1 MDDIKI
7 GIVIPAHNEAMTIT
21 KCLASVQTAIEQLP
35 STITA
40 TMLVVL
46 DSCSDDTLALV
57 KSFKFKCVRVESV
70 QFKSAQA
77 KNTKIENTDVNYL
90 CCDYQCVGQ
99 VRDLGI
105 RHAIASG
112 ATWLACTDA
121 DSVVTPDWL
130 IQQIAHIKAQPT
142 DMICGVV
149 SVDSWAHLTPQTRK
163 DYMAHYQDKM
173 GHRHIHGANLSFSAE
188 AYLAVGG
195 FAPLPCH
202 EDVDLVK
209 RFESTGY
216 AITWSNRVRVITSSR
231 LQARATEGFA
241 AFLANLE
248 TNN

>member
-21 KCLASVQTAIEQLP
+21 KCLASVQAAIEQLP

-46 DSCSDDTLALV
+46 DSCRDDTLELV
-57 KSFKFKCVRVESV
+57 KSVQVE
-70 QFKSAQA
+70 SAQA
-77 KNTKIENTDVNYL
+77 KNTKIENADVNYL

-130 IQQIAHIKAQPT
+130 IQQIAHIKDQPT

-163 DYMAHYQDKM
+163 DYIAHYQDKM

-188 AYLAVGG
+188 SYLAVGG

-202 EDVDLVK
+202 DDVDLVK
-209 RFESTGY
+209 RFECKFY
-216 AITWSNRVRVITSSR
+216 AISLSIRIRFITSSR
-231 LQARATEGFA
+231 LQARAPEGFA
-241 AFLANLE
+241 AYLAILE
-248 TNN
+248 IYHCL

>member
-46 DSCSDDTLALV
+46 DSCSDDTLTLVESMRV
-57 KSFKFKCVRVESV
+57 KS
-70 QFKSAQA
+70 A
-77 KNTKIENTDVNYL
+77 DVDYL

-105 RHAIASG
+105 RHAIVAG

-149 SVDSWAHLTPQTRK
+149 SVDSWAHLTPQTREY
-163 DYMAHYQDKM
+163 YMAHYQDKM

-188 AYLAVGG
+188 SYLAVGG
-195 FAPLPCH
+195 FAPLGCH

>member
-1 MDDIKI
+1 MDDMKI

-46 DSCSDDTLALV
+46 DSCSDDTLTLVENMRV
-57 KSFKFKCVRVESV
+57 KS
-70 QFKSAQA
+70 AG
-77 KNTKIENTDVNYL
+77 VNYLCCGYL

-130 IQQIAHIKAQPT
+130 IQQIAHIKDQPT

-173 GHRHIHGANLSFSAE
+173 GHRHIHGANLNFSAE
-188 AYLAVGG
+188 SYLAVGG
-195 FAPLPCH
+195 FAPLRCH

>member
-7 GIVIPAHNEAMTIT
+7 GIIIPAHNEAMTIT
-21 KCLASVQTAIEQLP
+21 KCLASVQAAIEQLP

-40 TMLVVL
+40 TVLVVL
-46 DSCSDDTLALV
+46 DSCRDDTLALV
-57 KSFKFKCVRVESV
+57 KSVQVE
-70 QFKSAQA
+70 SAQA
-77 KNTKIENTDVNYL
+77 KNTKIENADVDYLCCSYL

-149 SVDSWAHLTPQTRK
+149 SVDSWAHLTPQTRE

-173 GHRHIHGANLSFSAE
+173 GHRHIHGANLNFSAE
-188 AYLAVGG
+188 SYLAVGG
-195 FAPLPCH
+195 FAPLRCH

-209 RFESTGY
+209 RFESKGY

>member
-1 MDDIKI
+1 MDDMKI

-40 TMLVVL
+40 TILVVL
-46 DSCSDDTLALV
+46 DSCRDNTLELV
-57 KSFKFKCVRVESV
+57 KSVQVE
-70 QFKSAQA
+70 SAQA
-77 KNTKIENTDVNYL
+77 KNTKIENADVDYL

-105 RHAIASG
+105 RHTIASG

>member
-1 MDDIKI
+1 MNTTNIA
-7 GIVIPAHNEAMTIT
+7 IVIPAHNEALTIS

-40 TMLVVL
+40 TVLVVL
-46 DSCSDDTLALV
+46 DSCSDDTLTLV
-57 KSFKFKCVRVESV
+57 KHAGV
-70 QFKSAQA
+70 
-77 KNTKIENTDVNYL
+77 DYL
-90 CCDYQCVGQ
+90 CCDYRCVGQ

-121 DSVVTPDWL
+121 DSLVTAGWL
-130 IQQIAHIKAQPT
+130 TQQITHINHQPT
-142 DMICGVV
+142 AMICGVV
-149 SVDSWAHLTPQTRK
+149 SVDDWAHLTPQTRK
-163 DYMAHYQDKM
+163 DYIAHYQDKM
-173 GHRHIHGANLSFSAE
+173 GHRHIHGANLSFSSA

-195 FAPLPCH
+195 FAALPCH

-209 RFESTGY
+209 KFEKQNF

-231 LQARATEGFA
+231 LQARAAEGFA

-248 TNN
+248 TSHSQ

>member
-21 KCLASVQTAIEQLP
+21 KCLASVQAAIEQLP

-40 TMLVVL
+40 TVLVVL
-46 DSCSDDTLALV
+46 DSCRDDTLELV
-57 KSFKFKCVRVESV
+57 KSVQVE
-70 QFKSAQA
+70 SAQA
-77 KNTKIENTDVNYL
+77 KNTKIENTDVDYL

-130 IQQIAHIKAQPT
+130 IQQIAHIKDQPT

-173 GHRHIHGANLSFSAE
+173 GHRHIHGANLNFSAE
-188 AYLAVGG
+188 SYLAVGG
-195 FAPLPCH
+195 FAPLRCH

-209 RFESTGY
+209 RFESKGY